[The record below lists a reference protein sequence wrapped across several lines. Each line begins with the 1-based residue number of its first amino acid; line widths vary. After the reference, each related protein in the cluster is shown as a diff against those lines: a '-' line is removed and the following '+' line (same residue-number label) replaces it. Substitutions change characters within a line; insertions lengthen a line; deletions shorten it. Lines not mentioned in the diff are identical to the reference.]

1 MDVSQQV
8 APEVRTTPYQ
18 SPMHQFSGSILM
30 LTNPQN
36 DLHEYELFLRGLME
50 TQEGDFIPV
59 GDQLLSDEGIGRIL
73 GQMQARINQATFMSD
88 MEENQIRALVAEPG
102 GFVDALC
109 VDLMVNRV
117 RYKIDNP
124 AARDVIVSSAASFV
138 FAAMCRA
145 KEGGERRFWKGS
157 QQEITTRVDGLQGKK
172 GGVLG
177 KLMGW
182 AGGK

>member
-1 MDVSQQV
+1 MENQIPQ
-8 APEVRTTPYQ
+8 EVRTTPYQ
-18 SPMHQFSGSILM
+18 SPIHQFSGSILM

-50 TQEGDFIPV
+50 KDDGTFYKV
-59 GDQLLSDEGIGRIL
+59 GEPLLNNEGIGRVL

-88 MEENQIRALVAEPG
+88 MEENQIRALVAESG
-102 GFVDALC
+102 GFVDAL
-109 VDLMVNRV
+109 VTDLMVNRKQ
-117 RYKIDNP
+117 YEISNP

-157 QQEITTRVDGLQGKK
+157 QQEITTRVDGLSGKK
-172 GGVLG
+172 GGVFG